1 MVLDKKFCK
10 CIEGLKFFKDL
21 KDKDKGIF
29 LFIIKISIFKLYIRK
44 IVIFKLLLILKKEKI
59 CLSEFVFLN

>member
-1 MVLDKKFCK
+1 MVLDKKFLK

-29 LFIIKISIFKLYIRK
+29 LFIINISIFKLFIIK
-44 IVIFKLLLILKKEKI
+44 IVFFNLLLILKKEKKD
-59 CLSEFVFLN
+59 LSEMVF